1 MFETDA
7 FFNTVFVR
15 VFFTFLAILVQFWEA
30 PGGAKIAK
38 IRKTLLSGR
47 VWSAFGLSVRLRKGF

>member
-15 VFFTFLAILVQFWEA
+15 VFFWFSAILVRFGEA
-30 PGGAKIAK
+30 PGGAKVAK
-38 IRKTLLSGR
+38 IGKTSLSGR
-47 VWSAFGLSVRLRKGF
+47 VWSAFELSVRLQKGF